1 MTRLYKKDIELI
13 FITDGEDVEES
24 NVKKNLLCTTEWPKK
39 KIDTWQDYLKKKKIR
54 DRINFFRL
62 QKSRRSYT

>member
-24 NVKKNLLCTTEWPKK
+24 NVKKNLLCTTE
-39 KIDTWQDYLKKKKIR
+39 
-54 DRINFFRL
+54 
-62 QKSRRSYT
+62 